1 MLKHMWDDGYPG
13 VFPVRRLAPA
23 PPAGPRGPIRSG
35 PGPAPSVPPAR
46 AAAQAAAPARATR
59 APRRATSI
67 APPRARPL
75 PDRTLPEPTEAWS
88 MKPEAVQAPEG
99 RRDFAP
105 ASSVWDDLKVLRAMW
120 LATGHSVKG
129 LEHQ

>member
-1 MLKHMWDDGYPG
+1 
-13 VFPVRRLAPA
+13 
-23 PPAGPRGPIRSG
+23 
-35 PGPAPSVPPAR
+35 
-46 AAAQAAAPARATR
+46 
-59 APRRATSI
+59 
-67 APPRARPL
+67 
-75 PDRTLPEPTEAWS
+75 

-129 LEHQ
+129 LEHQVLPPIPAPTSLVFALARFWPTDSPASLEVSTFS